1 MQAVMLGHGSSER
14 DPDEGLS
21 GMTGHTPARV
31 PRAMLAGL
39 LRHQLPLLC
48 LTLGLMLVQSLATLL
63 QPWLGGVV
71 TDRLVLGQALGG
83 VLWSLFG
90 LIAAQALLG
99 YVVSIQLQKV
109 SGRLIA
115 DASAEVHAH
124 LQSLPLAWHQARQRG
139 DVLALVTGDIPRL
152 GHYVTDTLVPLLPLL
167 FTFAGAVLMMARL
180 APPIAIAIGLLMPL
194 LFVALRLVG
203 RRLRPLGHASMQ
215 AWADQSAQAEQTLA
229 LLPVIKAFATSDAEQ
244 ASFRGRA
251 EAVHATTLRQARLQG
266 AVTPVVHVVGAG
278 VILVLLGV
286 AGHLVVRDSVG
297 IGTLVSV
304 FLYGLMLVSPVSQLA
319 RVYGETQA
327 ARGTLQRLLDMY
339 SAAPEA
345 DTGRIDILPRDGDI
359 HFHGITFAYP
369 GRPPLFERVDLRV
382 HAGETVALTGVNGA
396 GKSTLVHLLLR
407 LVEPG
412 AGCITIGDVDIR
424 EFHLRA
430 LRGQVGLVAQQVMLF
445 NASIAAN
452 IAYGSNDASRAA
464 IERAAAAA
472 RAHDFIAALP
482 DGYDTVVGDQ
492 GVALSGGQK
501 QRVALARA
509 LLKDPPILV
518 LDEAT
523 AMFDPAGER
532 EFITECHEALR
543 ERTVILITHRPA
555 SLALADRVLHL
566 DNGILRPVVFSPTDL
581 TPFGPATP

>member
-1 MQAVMLGHGSSER
+1 
-14 DPDEGLS
+14 
-21 GMTGHTPARV
+21 
-31 PRAMLAGL
+31 MLAGL
-39 LRHQLPLLC
+39 LRTQLPVLC

-71 TDRLVLGQALGG
+71 TDRLLLGQALGG

-152 GHYVTDTLVPLLPLL
+152 GHYVTDTLVPLVPLL
-167 FTFAGAVLMMARL
+167 FTFIGAVLMMARL
-180 APPIAIAIGLLMPL
+180 APPIAIAIGVLLPL

-203 RRLRPLGHASMQ
+203 RRLRPLGHASTQ

-229 LLPVIKAFATSDAEQ
+229 LLPVIKAFATTDVEQ
-244 ASFRGRA
+244 ANFRGRA
-251 EAVHATTLRQARLQG
+251 EAVQASALRQARLQG
-266 AVTPVVHVVGAG
+266 AVTPVVHVAGAG
-278 VILVLLGV
+278 VVLLLLGL
-286 AGHLVVRDSVG
+286 AGHLVVRDGVG
-297 IGTLVSV
+297 IGALVSV
-304 FLYGLMLVSPVSQLA
+304 FLYGLMLVAPVSQLA

-327 ARGTLQRLLDMY
+327 ARGTLQRLIGMF
-339 SAAPEA
+339 SATPEA
-345 DTGRIDILPRDGDI
+345 DTGRIDTLPRHADI
-359 HFHGITFAYP
+359 NFKAIDFAYP
-369 GRPPLFERVDLRV
+369 GRPPLFRGLDLHVR
-382 HAGETVALTGVNGA
+382 AGETVALTGVNGA
-396 GKSTLVHLLLR
+396 GKSTLIHLLLR
-407 LVEPG
+407 LLEPQ
-412 AGCITIGDVDIR
+412 AGSISIGDLDIR
-424 EFHLRA
+424 EVRLRA

-452 IAYGSNDASRAA
+452 IAYGAADASPAA
-464 IERAAAAA
+464 IERAAVAA

-482 DGYDTVVGDQ
+482 DGYGTVVGDQ
-492 GVALSGGQK
+492 GVLLSGGQK
-501 QRVALARA
+501 QRIALARA
-509 LLKDPPILV
+509 LLKDPAILV

-532 EFITECHEALR
+532 EFVAECHDVLR

-566 DNGILRPVVFSPTDL
+566 DSGILHPVALSGTVL
-581 TPFGPATP
+581 TPLVSASP